1 MRDFLYWTWIVV
13 LVGLFLVGSLAAG
26 ALIFMAL
33 WNISMPVFGL
43 STLSFIQSFGLWGLL
58 ILVTMTARG
67 IRAKI
72 SK

>member
-1 MRDFLYWTWIVV
+1 MRDFLYWTWVVV

-43 STLSFIQSFGLWGLL
+43 PTLSFIQSFGLWGLL
-58 ILVTMTARG
+58 VLVTMTARG
-67 IRAKI
+67 LRAKI